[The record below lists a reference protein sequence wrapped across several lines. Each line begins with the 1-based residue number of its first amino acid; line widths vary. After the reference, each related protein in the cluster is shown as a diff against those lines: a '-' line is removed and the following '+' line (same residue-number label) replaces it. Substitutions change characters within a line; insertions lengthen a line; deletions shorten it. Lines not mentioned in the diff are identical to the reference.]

1 MALIYHYC
9 NPQTFLQIIERKCIW
24 LSSTNNM
31 NDFAEGEWFIS
42 AVKRMLESKQGEYGN
57 EWCNTAW
64 VHFVSNIGQKYIA
77 CFSKNSDSLSQ
88 WRAYAQ
94 DGEGVAIGFE
104 DSALGAEGDSIHTN
118 ISPKMSLCLKDV
130 KYSSTQEIFNE
141 LASIA
146 ELVRSSDTNE
156 LSNSAFTFSAICSSL
171 AMLTKNPAFKEE
183 NERRLVYS
191 ALVMVKQ
198 VDGSV
203 EVMNALSDIK
213 YRISNG
219 YLTSYFELEFSPA
232 DAIKEIVLGPK
243 NKFHN
248 TDISNFLGINS
259 LGHVKFRRSS
269 ATYR

>member
-9 NPQTFLQIIERKCIW
+9 SPQTFLQVIERKCIW

-42 AVKRMLESKQGEYGN
+42 AVKRMLEIKQDEYGS

-64 VHFVSNIGQKYIA
+64 VHFISNISPKYIT

-104 DSALGAEGDSIHTN
+104 DSAFGAEGDTIHTN
-118 ISPKMSLCLKDV
+118 ISPKKSLCLKDV
-130 KYSSTQEIFNE
+130 KYSSAQEIFNE
-141 LASIA
+141 LSTTA
-146 ELVRSSDTNE
+146 ELFRSLDTE
-156 LSNSAFTFSAICSSL
+156 EPSNSALTFSAICSSL
-171 AMLTKNPAFKEE
+171 AMLTKNPAFEEE

-191 ALVMVKQ
+191 ALITVRQ
-198 VDGSV
+198 NDGSV
-203 EVMNALSDIK
+203 EVMNALGDI
-213 YRISNG
+213 RHRVSNG
-219 YLTSYFELEFSPA
+219 YLTSYFELNFNPV
-232 DAIKEIVLGPK
+232 DAIKDIVLGPK
-243 NKFHN
+243 NKFHK
-248 TDISNFLGINS
+248 TDLSNFLGINS
-259 LGHVKFRRSS
+259 LGSVSFRRSA